1 MVDINKMKSF
11 NDLEEEIIEF
21 IPGLRKEFNYN
32 LQLLS
37 NSEKEKLDLKFRV
50 HYLSKCLTLLCD
62 IRYALWLHR
71 TKINK
76 EQNMNDVIVSI
87 NNGVLSSVV
96 INDPNIIVEVREY
109 DDYSNHT
116 DINVDEYGNE
126 YGYELISSNDEEE
139 Q

>member
-1 MVDINKMKSF
+1 MC
-11 NDLEEEIIEF
+11 
-21 IPGLRKEFNYN
+21 
-32 LQLLS
+32 
-37 NSEKEKLDLKFRV
+37 NS
-50 HYLSKCLTLLCD
+50 
-62 IRYALWLHR
+62 
-71 TKINK
+71 
-76 EQNMNDVIVSI
+76 VIVSI

-126 YGYELISSNDEEE
+126 YGYEIISSNEEEE